1 MSYKLYLIIIRYNV
15 DDFASC
21 VRLKDD
27 IVIIYCIV
35 YWYTFF
41 LEFFGRDLNCQCYF
55 LWWYNF
61 YIKYGVDINANKFF
75 GIFLLPCHSSPDS
88 QFVLWPSLLLHID
101 MLDRVLERSIFYNLL
116 PRDGKLSIAR
126 SNLRHLRNPFWKITK
141 QVFKCL
147 NHKTY
152 FSICNMANCCEAIIV
167 WLIAWNNKIY

>member
-1 MSYKLYLIIIRYNV
+1 
-15 DDFASC
+15 
-21 VRLKDD
+21 
-27 IVIIYCIV
+27 
-35 YWYTFF
+35 
-41 LEFFGRDLNCQCYF
+41 
-55 LWWYNF
+55 
-61 YIKYGVDINANKFF
+61 
-75 GIFLLPCHSSPDS
+75 
-88 QFVLWPSLLLHID
+88 

-167 WLIAWNNKIY
+167 